1 MNIFFYID
9 LFFIIACL
17 LTVIFQLNMDPQ
29 DFIPKLVL
37 LVQLGLAIFKAFK
50 YLKIISIYSPL
61 VTLIQRVI
69 YGMRFFLLIFF
80 INIVIFT
87 QTIKIM
93 EIDLPAKPYKFVGFQ
108 VGYTIEGMKLSL
120 RKNTVIKSF
129 KHDVE
134 EINRAKTIV
143 FWIVWIIVIF
153 VQAIIFLKFIKAEA
167 KANYVKVKKVLREV
181 VVKDK
186 CVMISEAENMMPK

>member
-1 MNIFFYID
+1 
-9 LFFIIACL
+9 
-17 LTVIFQLNMDPQ
+17 MDPQ